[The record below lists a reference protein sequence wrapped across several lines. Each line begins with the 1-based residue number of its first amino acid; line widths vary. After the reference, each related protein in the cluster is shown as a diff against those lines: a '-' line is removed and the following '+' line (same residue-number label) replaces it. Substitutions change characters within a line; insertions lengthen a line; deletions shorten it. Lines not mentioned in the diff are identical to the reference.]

1 MPDGVQSSHDRHVR
15 FMTLQGDAVATDLA
29 PTMSTDPGGGLARLI
44 GALVRSS
51 AADEATTEPYRTFLE
66 ALAVAVYTTDADGR
80 ITYFNEAAVALW
92 GRRPELGEE
101 WCGSLRLFH
110 RDGRP
115 MRHDECPMAIALKEG
130 QEIRGWSAI
139 AERPDGRRVA
149 FEPYPTPLR
158 DADGRIVGA
167 VNVLVDITD
176 RLASEEA
183 LRASSVELE
192 TSNAVK
198 DEFLG
203 LISHELRT
211 PVTSI
216 YGNAV
221 LLASRLG
228 ALPEATMVRDIS
240 DDADRLLRIV
250 ENLLQL
256 TRLGAGTKLD
266 REPTVLDHVVRAA
279 IESRFHRHPERD
291 IRLTIDRPSLIVQA
305 DAIALE
311 MLIENLLSN
320 ADKYSPAGEP
330 IDVQVELDGTT
341 AIVRILDRGIGIA
354 PDIADDVFT
363 AFFRAD
369 QARRTAGGVGV
380 GLAVCKRIVEA
391 HDGRIWAGP
400 RDGGGAEMGFALPL
414 SDDIDDVDEPEA
426 E

>member
-1 MPDGVQSSHDRHVR
+1 MTVQSNP
-15 FMTLQGDAVATDLA
+15 LATDVA
-29 PTMSTDPGGGLARLI
+29 PDTRLDPGGGLARLI
-44 GALVRSS
+44 GALVRPS
-51 AADEATTEPYRTFLE
+51 AVPDPAIDPYRTFLE

-80 ITYFNEAAVALW
+80 ITFYNEAAVELW
-92 GRRPELGEE
+92 GRRPALGEE

-115 MRHDECPMAIALKEG
+115 MSHGECPMAICLKENRPV
-130 QEIRGWSAI
+130 RGWQAV

-149 FEPYPTPLR
+149 FEPYPTPLV
-158 DADGRIVGA
+158 DANGKLVGA
-167 VNVLVDITD
+167 VNVLVDVTE
-176 RLASEEA
+176 RLAGEQALLASAAALEA
-183 LRASSVELE
+183 
-192 TSNAVK
+192 SNAVK

-221 LLASRLG
+221 LLTSRLG
-228 ALPEATMVRDIS
+228 GSQPEAGMIRDIG

-266 REPTVLDHVVRAA
+266 REPHVLDHVIRAA
-279 IESRFHRHPERD
+279 VDSRRRRHPERD
-291 IRLTIDRPSLIVQA
+291 IRLAIDRPSMIVQA
-305 DAIALE
+305 DSIALE
-311 MLIENLLSN
+311 MLVENLLSN
-320 ADKYSPAGEP
+320 ADKYSPVGEP
-330 IDVQVELDGTT
+330 IDVEVGLDGSA
-341 AIVRILDRGIGIA
+341 AIVRILDRGIGIG
-354 PDIADDVFT
+354 PDIAEEVFT

-400 RDGGGAEMGFALPL
+400 RDGGGAAIGFNLPL
-414 SDDIDDVDEPEA
+414 SGDPDELEG

>member
-1 MPDGVQSSHDRHVR
+1 MAVQRE
-15 FMTLQGDAVATDLA
+15 AIATDLELE
-29 PTMSTDPGGGLARLI
+29 PRSDTGVGLARLI
-44 GALVRSS
+44 GALVRP
-51 AADEATTEPYRTFLE
+51 AAAPDATIDPHRTFLE
-66 ALAVAVYTTDADGR
+66 SLAVAVYTTDAEGR
-80 ITYFNEAAVALW
+80 ITFFNEAAVELW

-130 QEIRGWSAI
+130 REVRGWSAI

-158 DADGRIVGA
+158 DADGRLIGA
-167 VNVLVDITD
+167 VNVLVDITE
-176 RLASEEA
+176 RLAGEEA
-183 LRASSVELE
+183 LRASTAALE
-192 TSNAVK
+192 ASNAVK

-221 LLASRLG
+221 LLSSRFGL
-228 ALPEATMVRDIS
+228 AQPEADMVRDIG

-256 TRLGAGTKLD
+256 TRLGAGTNLD
-266 REPTVLDHVVRAA
+266 REPHVLDHVVRAA
-279 IESRFHRHPERD
+279 IESRRRRHPERE
-291 IRLTIDRPSLIVQA
+291 IRLTIDQPSLIVQA
-305 DAIALE
+305 DSIALE
-311 MLIENLLSN
+311 MLVENLLSN
-320 ADKYSPAGEP
+320 ADKYSPPGEP
-330 IDVQVELDGTT
+330 VDVHVGLDGAT
-341 AIVRILDRGIGIA
+341 AIVRIFDRGIGIA

-391 HDGRIWAGP
+391 HDGRIWAVA
-400 RDGGGAEMGFALPL
+400 RDGGGSEMCFALPL
-414 SDDIDDVDEPEA
+414 SGDLDELEV